1 MKIDTI
7 LFETSSQSISQ
18 CPEPNK
24 PEFAFIGRSNVG
36 KSSLINMLAN
46 KKGLAKVSS
55 VPGKTQLINHFI
67 VNKSW
72 YLVDLPGYGWARVS
86 VKIKLKWEKDINNY
100 LIHRE
105 NLHCVFILVDS
116 RHEPQTNDLEFMKW
130 LASNDIPFVV
140 VFTKADKLSY
150 NQLLSS
156 LASYR
161 KVMKRIWEVLP
172 RFICT
177 SSDTGMGKED
187 IFDCIEGIL
196 QDAK

>member
-1 MKIDTI
+1 MKIDSI
-7 LFETSSQSISQ
+7 SFEKSSQSISQ
-18 CPEPNK
+18 CPLPDK

-55 VPGKTQLINHFI
+55 VPGKTQLINHFT
-67 VNKSW
+67 VNNTW

-86 VKIKLKWEKDINNY
+86 VKIKEKWEKHINNY

-116 RHEPQTNDLEFMKW
+116 RHEPQNNDVDFMKW

-140 VFTKADKLSY
+140 VFTKADKLSK
-150 NQLLSS
+150 NQLMSS
-156 LASYR
+156 LAQYR
-161 KVMKRIWEVLP
+161 RVMKRIWTVMP

-177 SSDTGMGKED
+177 SSGTGLGKEE
-187 IFDCIEGIL
+187 IFECIEGIL
-196 QDAK
+196 SEVK

>member
-1 MKIDTI
+1 MKIDSI
-7 LFETSSQSISQ
+7 VFEKSSQSISQ
-18 CPEPNK
+18 CPETDK

-55 VPGKTQLINHFI
+55 VPGKTQLINHFL
-67 VNKSW
+67 VNNKW

-105 NLHCVFILVDS
+105 NLQCVFILVDA
-116 RHEPQTNDLEFMKW
+116 RHEPQNNDIEFMKW
-130 LASNDIPFVV
+130 LAENDIPFIV

-156 LASYR
+156 VSKYR
-161 KVMKRIWEVLP
+161 KTMKRIWEVMP

-177 SSDTGMGKED
+177 SSDSGLGKEE
-187 IFDCIEGIL
+187 ILESIEGIL
-196 QDAK
+196 LDMK